1 MRRSLRLY
9 RWLLRLYPAGFREQY
24 GSPMHRQFQD
34 DYAEVQDSRDL
45 LRLWIRT
52 IGDIARSVPRQFAS
66 EIAQDARYATRLWRR
81 RPLHTLFAVSALA
94 LAIGASVGVF
104 SVVSALLLRSL
115 PFSAPERLAQL
126 QMFGPPRNE
135 FHAWRQQ
142 SVYLADAAMYD
153 SLDVNVEAGGQTA
166 RMRLTETSWN
176 FFSLL
181 GSRAASGRIFVPG
194 EDDPGRGDVAVIAH
208 STWQRLFGD
217 DPRAI
222 GSIVRV
228 NGVPLTIVGIAL
240 PEFDYPAKTELWAPT
255 TFDFQRIPKTGSAL
269 MWTSIGRLR
278 PELTWAQ
285 ARAAFETEAY
295 ERSPQRRNAD
305 AANRPALIPLQQH
318 LAGAVRDAALVLLSG
333 VGFLLLLASAN
344 VANLLLARTVARSGD
359 LAIQVALG
367 ASRARLTQQLLTE
380 SVLLALAASAAGL
393 VVAYWSARLATVLAP
408 AQLASQ
414 TYTVLDWRVLTFAI
428 VLAILTGL
436 FFGVVPALY
445 ASRRSVQIGGRRTT
459 ASTVHTRARSLLM
472 AGQVAMT
479 LLLLTGTFVLGRA
492 FVGLIRTDNG
502 YDVESIA
509 TMSVSFAGTDYDPAA
524 APVLAGHRASTGR
537 ALSYYDDVVS
547 RIERVPGVQAVSATE
562 SLPLAVDA
570 FMGMAFSLDG
580 SGPTS
585 RTTVVSVGPAFFRTM
600 GARILAGREFSPM
613 DLRSADTLAIV
624 NEEFARTFGE
634 PASLVGRS
642 LTADRWPSMRIVGV
656 VSGMRYGGPVYAP
669 MPQVFRLARAPRALT
684 FVVRVAG
691 PARDRIAIVRDSVQ
705 SVDPHVPVFDL
716 RTMDERLAFTLSR
729 ERFYVAAAVLVGALA
744 LVIALVGVYGAVSY
758 GLFQRTREMGIRLA
772 LGTTPGGLRA
782 MLLGQTLSVVG
793 AGGLAG
799 VVLTMLLGNYMASLV
814 KDASP
819 DARLTAVA
827 LASIGILTAT
837 AIWTATRHVS
847 RLDIA
852 EVLRAESAD

>member
-1 MRRSLRLY
+1 MRRSIRLY

-24 GSPMHRQFQD
+24 GVPMHRQFQD
-34 DYAEVQDSRDL
+34 EYAEVQNVRDL
-45 LRLWIRT
+45 LRLWGRT
-52 IGDIARSVPRQFAS
+52 VGDIARSAPRQFAS

-81 RPLHTLFAVSALA
+81 RPLHTLFAISALA
-94 LAIGASVGVF
+94 LAIGASAGVF
-104 SVVSALLLRSL
+104 SVISALLLRSL

-126 QMFGPPRNE
+126 HMFAPPRSE
-135 FHAWRQQ
+135 FHTWRQQ
-142 SVYLADAAMYD
+142 SAYLADAAMCD
-153 SLDVNVEAGGQTA
+153 SLDVNVEAGRQTV

-176 FFSLL
+176 FFSVL
-181 GSRAASGRIFVPG
+181 GSRAASGRVFLPG
-194 EDDPGRGDVAVIAH
+194 EDDPGRGDVAVITH
-208 STWQRLFGD
+208 GTWQRLFGN

-228 NGVPLTIVGIAL
+228 NGIPLTIVGIAL
-240 PEFDYPAKTELWAPT
+240 PEFDYPAKTELWTPT
-255 TFDFQRIPKTGSAL
+255 TFDYQRIPKTGSVL
-269 MWTSIGRLR
+269 MWTSIGRLK

-295 ERSPQRRNAD
+295 ERAPQRRNAD

-318 LAGAVRDAALVLLSG
+318 LAGAVRQAALVLLSG
-333 VGFLLLLASAN
+333 VGFLLLLACAN

-380 SVLLALAASAAGL
+380 SVLLALVASAVGL
-393 VVAYWSARLATVLAP
+393 VVAHWSARLATVLAP

-414 TYTVLDWRVLTFAI
+414 SYTVLDWRVLTFAI
-428 VLAILTGL
+428 ALAILTGL

-445 ASRRSVQIGGRRTT
+445 ASRRSVQMGGRSTT

-479 LLLLTGTFVLGRA
+479 LVLLTGTFVLGRA

-502 YDVESIA
+502 YDLESIA
-509 TMSVSFAGTDYDPAA
+509 TMSISFAGTDY
-524 APVLAGHRASTGR
+524 ASTGR

-547 RIERVPGVQAVSATE
+547 RIEQVPGVQAVSATE

-570 FMGMAFSLDG
+570 FMGTAFSLDG
-580 SGPTS
+580 SGPAS
-585 RTTVVSVGPAFFRTM
+585 PLTTVVSVAPAFFRTM
-600 GARILAGREFSPM
+600 GSRVLAGREFSPM
-613 DLRSADTLAIV
+613 DLRSSESLAIV

-634 PASLVGRS
+634 PSSLIGRS
-642 LTADRWPSMRIVGV
+642 LTADRWPAMRIVGV
-656 VSGMRYGGPVYAP
+656 VRGMRYGGPAYAP
-669 MPQVFRLARAPRALT
+669 DPQVFRLSRAPRALT
-684 FVVRVAG
+684 FVVKVAG
-691 PARDRIAIVRDSVQ
+691 PARDRIATVRDSVQ
-705 SVDPHVPVFDL
+705 SVDPHVPVFDV
-716 RTMDERLAFTLSR
+716 RTMDERLAVTLSR
-729 ERFYVAAAVLVGALA
+729 ERFYVAAAAFVGALA
-744 LVIALVGVYGAVSY
+744 LVLALVGVYGAVSY

-772 LGTTPGGLRA
+772 LGTTPGALRA
-782 MLLGQTLSVVG
+782 MLLGQTLIIVG
-793 AGGLAG
+793 AGAVAG
-799 VVLTMLLGNYMASLV
+799 VVLTTMLGTYVASLV
-814 KDASP
+814 KNASP

-837 AIWTATRHVS
+837 ATWTATRHVS
-847 RLDIA
+847 RLDIV

>member
-1 MRRSLRLY
+1 MR
-9 RWLLRLYPAGFREQY
+9 
-24 GSPMHRQFQD
+24 RQFQD

-52 IGDIARSVPRQFAS
+52 IGDIARSAPRQFAS

-153 SLDVNVEAGGQTA
+153 SLDVNVEAAGQTA

-181 GSRAASGRIFVPG
+181 GSRPASGRAFVPG
-194 EDDPGRGDVAVIAH
+194 EDDAGRGDVVVIAH
-208 STWQRLFGD
+208 SAWQRLFGN
-217 DPRAI
+217 DPHAI

-228 NGVPLTIVGIAL
+228 NGTPLTIVGIAL
-240 PEFDYPAKTELWAPT
+240 PEFDYPARTELWTPT
-255 TFDFQRIPKTGSAL
+255 TFDYQRIPKTGSVV
-269 MWTSIGRLR
+269 MWTSIGRLK

-285 ARAAFETEAY
+285 ARDAFEREAY
-295 ERSPQRRNAD
+295 ERAPQRRNAD

-318 LAGAVRDAALVLLSG
+318 LAGQVRQAALVLFGG
-333 VGFLLLLASAN
+333 VGFLMLLACGN
-344 VANLLLARTVARSGD
+344 VANLLLARTIARSGE

-380 SVLLALAASAAGL
+380 SVVLALVASVGGL
-393 VVAYWSARLATVLAP
+393 VVAHWSARLATAVAP

-414 TYTVLDWRVLTFAI
+414 SYTVLDWRVLAFSI
-428 VLAILTGL
+428 GVAILTGL
-436 FFGVVPALY
+436 FFGVAPALY
-445 ASRRSVQIGGRRTT
+445 ASRASLHVGERSTT
-459 ASTVHTRARSLLM
+459 ANVAHTRARSLLM

-479 LLLLTGTFVLGRA
+479 LVLLTGAIAVGRA
-492 FVGLIRTDNG
+492 FVGLIRIDNG
-502 YDVESIA
+502 YDLELIA
-509 TMSVSFAGTDYDPAA
+509 TMSVSFAGTDYAA
-524 APVLAGHRASTGR
+524 SGR
-537 ALSYYDDVVS
+537 AWSYYDDVAS

-585 RTTVVSVGPAFFRTM
+585 PLTTVVSVAPAFFRTM
-600 GARILAGREFSPM
+600 GTRLLAGREFSRP
-613 DLRSADTLAIV
+613 DLRSTESLAIV
-624 NEEFARTFGE
+624 NEQFARTFGE
-634 PASLVGRS
+634 PSSLIGRS
-642 LTADRWPSMRIVGV
+642 LTADQWPAMRIVGV
-656 VSGMRYGGPVYAP
+656 VSGMRYGGPAYAP
-669 MPQVFRLARAPRALT
+669 EPQVFRLTRAPRALT

-705 SVDPHVPVFDL
+705 SVDSRVPVFDV
-716 RTMDERLAFTLSR
+716 RTMDERLAFILAR
-729 ERFYVAAAVLVGALA
+729 QRFFVASAGFLGALA
-744 LVIALVGVYGAVSY
+744 LVLALVGVYATVSY

-772 LGTTPGGLRA
+772 LGTTPGRLRA
-782 MLLGQTLSVVG
+782 MLLRQTLMIVSTGAIVGVLLSVTVG
-793 AGGLAG
+793 
-799 VVLTMLLGNYMASLV
+799 TYTASLV
-814 KDASP
+814 KDAAP
-819 DARLTAVA
+819 APGLIAVA
-827 LASIGILTAT
+827 FASVGLLTAT
-837 AIWTATRHVS
+837 AIWSASRHIS

-852 EVLRAESAD
+852 EVLRVESAD